1 MNNINDLNIKI
12 FDEKIFDKF
21 ENNCNDIFDNIF
33 NFIIFII
40 YKYYKIFII
49 FMIIIIYAIIRN
61 IYINKNKKSNHK

>member
-21 ENNCNDIFDNIF
+21 ENNCNDIFDDIF

-40 YKYYKIFII
+40 YKYSKIFITRSK
-49 FMIIIIYAIIRN
+49 ATWKKVEGD
-61 IYINKNKKSNHK
+61 NKR